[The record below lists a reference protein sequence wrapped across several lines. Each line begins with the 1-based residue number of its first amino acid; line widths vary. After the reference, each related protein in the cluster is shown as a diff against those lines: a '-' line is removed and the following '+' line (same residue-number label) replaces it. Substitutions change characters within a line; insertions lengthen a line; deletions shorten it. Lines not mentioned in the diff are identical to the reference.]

1 MVEKAPVEYFDRYSG
16 EIRREKI
23 YGERWLRWI
32 YEKPLGRLMLWTL
45 VRTSLFSKWY
55 GYRMKTSA
63 SRARIE
69 PFINEF
75 GIDPEELEDS
85 VSSFASFNDFFIRRL
100 KSTARPIC
108 GGEKTAVFPAD
119 GRHLGFNDVSQLKLV
134 FAKGQSFDLSR
145 LFGSMEDAEPYKEG
159 ALLISRLCPVDYH
172 RFHFPVSGNATK
184 PTLINGWLY
193 SVNPIALGRNLSILW
208 ENKRY
213 LSFVDDKIFGR
224 VASFEIGATCV
235 GSVSY
240 YGSLPRRVSKGEEKG
255 WFNFGG
261 SMTLTFFQKSRIRL
275 SEDLL
280 CHSKEGREIYAKM
293 GDAMGRAP

>member
-108 GGEKTAVFPAD
+108 GGE
-119 GRHLGFNDVSQLKLV
+119 
-134 FAKGQSFDLSR
+134 
-145 LFGSMEDAEPYKEG
+145 
-159 ALLISRLCPVDYH
+159 
-172 RFHFPVSGNATK
+172 
-184 PTLINGWLY
+184 
-193 SVNPIALGRNLSILW
+193 
-208 ENKRY
+208 
-213 LSFVDDKIFGR
+213 
-224 VASFEIGATCV
+224 
-235 GSVSY
+235 
-240 YGSLPRRVSKGEEKG
+240 
-255 WFNFGG
+255 
-261 SMTLTFFQKSRIRL
+261 
-275 SEDLL
+275 
-280 CHSKEGREIYAKM
+280 
-293 GDAMGRAP
+293 